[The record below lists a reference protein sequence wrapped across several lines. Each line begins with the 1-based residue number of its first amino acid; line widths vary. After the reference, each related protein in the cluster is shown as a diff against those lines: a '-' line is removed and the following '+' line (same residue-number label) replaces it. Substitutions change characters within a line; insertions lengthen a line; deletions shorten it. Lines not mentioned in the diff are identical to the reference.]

1 MGQVLG
7 SADPT
12 TLAGSND
19 EYPLETAAVWARRK
33 LFPLAAPKCDPE

>member
-12 TLAGSND
+12 TLAASSD
-19 EYPLETAAVWARRK
+19 EYHLETAAVWAHRK
-33 LFPLAAPKCDPE
+33 LFPLAAPKHDPE